1 MAEREMKR
9 KMVSL
14 MDLTT
19 LDKEGDTEDKVKQLV
34 EKGSVANALQTE
46 VAAVCVYPEFVAAAK
61 EQIAALGSQMRV
73 ATVVNFP
80 SGDGEVEQIKL
91 DTKAALDAGAD
102 EIDLV
107 ICYKDYLQSAKS
119 TRSCQLVHGV
129 KGVIQQHGRGCLK
142 VILETGELKSLDLIQ
157 KVADD
162 ALQHGADFLKTSTG
176 KTSAGASLEAARAML
191 QVIKAARESGEA
203 GSTRAC
209 GLKISGGVRTF
220 EDALGY
226 IRLVEEVLP
235 DSADFLRPETFRF
248 GVSGLLA
255 NLLREDAKVESSSA
269 Y

>member
-34 EKGSVANALQTE
+34 EKGSIANALQTE
-46 VAAVCVYPEFVAAAK
+46 VAAVYVYPEFVPAAK
-61 EQIAALGSQMRV
+61 KQIAALGCQMRV

-80 SGDGEVEQIKL
+80 NGDGEVEQIKL
-91 DTKAALDAGAD
+91 DTKGALDAGAD

-119 TRSCQLVHGV
+119 SRSCQLVHGV
-129 KGVIQQHGRGCLK
+129 KEVIQQHGRGCLK
-142 VILETGELKSLDLIQ
+142 VILETGELKSSDLIQ
-157 KVADD
+157 KSAED

-176 KTSAGASLEAARAML
+176 KTPAGASLEAARVML
-191 QVIKAARESGEA
+191 QVIKAAGEA
-203 GSTRAC
+203 GSTKVC

-255 NLLREDAKVESSSA
+255 NLLREDAKVESGSA